1 MALVYLDVKVKLTY
15 LDVKINKESKQM
27 NRLTVLGLTALAPI
41 VWGSTYLVTTE
52 MLPAG
57 IPLTLAVLRAL
68 PAGLLLILVLRKLPE
83 GIWWLRVVILGVL
96 NFSLFWWL
104 LFIAAYR
111 LPGGVAATVGA
122 VQPLI
127 VLFLSRWLL
136 NNRLSSVSIMASIA
150 GVLGVAILLLT
161 PNAAL
166 DPLGIIAGLAG
177 ALSMAAGT
185 VLSRRWQPPVSALT
199 FTSWQLTAGGLVLL
213 PFAIIFE
220 PALPTLSSLNLIGL
234 GYLTLIGGALTYAL
248 WFRGLAILGP
258 SSVASLGFLSPVS
271 AVVLGWLYLNQQLS
285 TLQFVGMV
293 VILLSVWASQRA
305 ETRKVTLAYQR

>member
-1 MALVYLDVKVKLTY
+1 MGR
-15 LDVKINKESKQM
+15 I
-27 NRLTVLGLTALAPI
+27 TVLGLTALAPI

-111 LPGGVAATVGA
+111 LPGDVAATVGA

-127 VLFLSRWLL
+127 VLFLSYWLL
-136 NNRLSSVSIMASIA
+136 NNRLSAVSIIASIA
-150 GVLGVAILLLT
+150 GVFGVAILLLT

-166 DPLGIIAGLAG
+166 DPLGIVAGLAG
-177 ALSMAAGT
+177 AFSMAAGT

-213 PFAIIFE
+213 PFAIVFE
-220 PALPTLSSLNLIGL
+220 PALPPLSSLNLIGL

-258 SSVASLGFLSPVS
+258 SSVASLSFLSPVS
-271 AVVLGWLYLNQQLS
+271 AVVLGWFYLNQQLS
-285 TLQFVGMV
+285 TLQFIGMV

>member
-1 MALVYLDVKVKLTY
+1 
-15 LDVKINKESKQM
+15 M

-136 NNRLSSVSIMASIA
+136 NSRLSPVSIMASIA
-150 GVLGVAILLLT
+150 GVFGVAILLLT

-177 ALSMAAGT
+177 AFSMAAGT

-213 PFAIIFE
+213 PFAIVFE
-220 PALPTLSSLNLIGL
+220 PALPALSSLNLIGL

-271 AVVLGWLYLNQQLS
+271 AVVLGWFYLNQQLS
-285 TLQFVGMV
+285 TLQFIGMI